1 VFFLPDFLLIF
12 FVCQVAFNR
21 ARPSKKEGFRHL
33 ETVLLRQPWHVSASF
48 REAVESNYPLNLS
61 GLSDPS
67 TRGLMWDLTKVPAR
81 ASEGSAMA
89 ETLAQHKGRGKRKRR
104 FRSKLGVTVAGSDL
118 RRLNHDESRKVLEAF
133 GVESIPSNRW
143 TRIEM
148 ITALSTRLA
157 SSAQELAEADPE
169 LARFARAAAAAAAR
183 QRETPFD
190 NPQYAK
196 VRDLFSL
203 SLFFFFFSS

>member
-1 VFFLPDFLLIF
+1 
-12 FVCQVAFNR
+12 
-21 ARPSKKEGFRHL
+21 
-33 ETVLLRQPWHVSASF
+33 
-48 REAVESNYPLNLS
+48 
-61 GLSDPS
+61 
-67 TRGLMWDLTKVPAR
+67 
-81 ASEGSAMA
+81 MA
-89 ETLAQHKGRGKRKRR
+89 ETLAQHKAVSPSHLQSLECGFAASSFQLLLSLPPLTRWHQGRGKRKRR

-118 RRLNHDESRKVLEAF
+118 RRLNHDESRKVLDAF
-133 GVESIPSNRW
+133 GVENIPSNGW

-157 SSAQELAEADPE
+157 GSAQELAEADPE

-196 VRDLFSL
+196 
-203 SLFFFFFSS
+203 